1 MKNIYDLTLDDLK
14 KYFIS
19 IGLKPFRAIQ
29 VYEWLYRF
37 HVRSFDLMTNIKKEV
52 IEHLKQ
58 DFEIKLYEVVDHQK
72 SADGTEKFL
81 FRLQDGN
88 LIESVLMRHNYGT
101 SICVTSEVGCNM
113 GCAFC
118 ASGMKKKLR
127 NLSAGEMVL
136 QLESVYEVIKEKI
149 SHIVVMGI
157 GEPFDNYQNVINF
170 LHIVNEP
177 HGLEIGSRHIS
188 VSTCGL
194 VPMIYEYAKED
205 LQSNLAISLHAPNN
219 EIRDQI
225 MPINKAYRIEE
236 LVKAIF
242 DYIDQTNRRVTI
254 EYILIDGLNDS
265 IKCANELADLLHGLN
280 VYINL
285 IPYNEVKEKPFKR
298 SKKEQMRKFYD
309 TLKKRSMNVTLRLE
323 QGADIDAACGQLRSK
338 HMNNN

>member
-136 QLESVYEVIKEKI
+136 QLESVYDVIKEKI

-236 LVKAIF
+236 LVKAIS
-242 DYIDQTNRRVTI
+242 DYIIATNRRVTI

-265 IKCANELADLLHGLN
+265 IKCVNELADLLHGLN

>member
-1 MKNIYDLTLDDLK
+1 VKNIYDLTLDDLK

-236 LVKAIF
+236 LVKAIS
-242 DYIDQTNRRVTI
+242 DYIIATNRRVTI

>member
-236 LVKAIF
+236 LVKAIL
-242 DYIDQTNRRVTI
+242 DYIIATNRRVTI

>member
-1 MKNIYDLTLDDLK
+1 MKNIYDLTLDNLK

-236 LVKAIF
+236 LVKAIS
-242 DYIDQTNRRVTI
+242 DYIIATNRRVTI

>member
-170 LHIVNEP
+170 LHIVNEA

-236 LVKAIF
+236 LVKAIS
-242 DYIDQTNRRVTI
+242 DYIIATNRRVTI

>member
-29 VYEWLYRF
+29 VYEWLYLF
-37 HVRSFDLMTNIKKEV
+37 HVRNFDLMTNIKKEV

-236 LVKAIF
+236 LVKAIS
-242 DYIDQTNRRVTI
+242 DYIIATNRRVTI